1 MFSGVYVRTQ
11 RTVCEECY
19 RMSRYNIV
27 LSTVESMVVT
37 GYEPYEKELKKI
49 RSGIVTERGN
59 DSHQQ
64 ELFIQWLGME
74 K

>member
-1 MFSGVYVRTQ
+1 
-11 RTVCEECY
+11 
-19 RMSRYNIV
+19 MSRYNIV

>member
-1 MFSGVYVRTQ
+1 
-11 RTVCEECY
+11 
-19 RMSRYNIV
+19 MSRYNIV

-49 RSGIVTERGN
+49 GSGIVTERGN

-64 ELFIQWLGME
+64 
-74 K
+74 